1 MRGGFA
7 TVASR
12 TYYGLTRIAG
22 QTKEPE
28 RKLDLMKIAGE
39 VLQKWHDKAGW
50 MWNPTFTPWVL
61 IFCSKDRKIQ
71 HDATTVA
78 ETLHFELAIVV
89 VGARVG
95 DDVDYHARDAADLS
109 EGSQDVQ
116 GMFRRSSFV

>member
-1 MRGGFA
+1 
-7 TVASR
+7 
-12 TYYGLTRIAG
+12 
-22 QTKEPE
+22 
-28 RKLDLMKIAGE
+28 
-39 VLQKWHDKAGW
+39 

-61 IFCSKDRKIQ
+61 IFCSKDRKTQ
-71 HDATTVA
+71 HDATAVA